1 MNVCPYCGS
10 NKVKINYPEITCLSC
25 GYSEPLIDY
34 PVSHREHKA
43 SRNNFHKRLKRDG
56 KAQG

>member
-34 PVSHREHKA
+34 PVSRRGPRVDKV
-43 SRNNFHKRLKRDG
+43 SNKV
-56 KAQG
+56 